1 MLLAVGAG
9 RERAEA
15 IAREAGG
22 AIHVAMD
29 NCPHQ
34 VVLAGDAGAIER
46 AMEVVRREGLMAER
60 LSFDRPYHTPM
71 FAPFTEHLRQVIDQ
85 GASRHHRRHGRPG
98 NSCTR

>member
-1 MLLAVGAG
+1 MLLAIGAG

-34 VVLAGDAGAIER
+34 VVLAGEAGAIER
-46 AMEVVRREGLMAER
+46 AYDYVLPSGLHSDTHVRVGKLCHSEER
-60 LSFDRPYHTPM
+60 LKEV
-71 FAPFTEHLRQVIDQ
+71 A
-85 GASRHHRRHGRPG
+85 GALHRLFSDVERWQYKPKK
-98 NSCTR
+98 